1 MGYKRANW
9 HSGLTY
15 LQTCEAC
22 GQVVEYTDEK
32 LGFRPW
38 YPDGFVY
45 CTRCQTPL
53 RHNEAYAINKDALAS
68 EAAPA
73 ATTPADNGETVAE
86 VTAEPIEATPAQES
100 TENTRPLFCTKCGK
114 KFGDDDNF
122 CAGCGAKRA

>member
-15 LQTCEAC
+15 VQTCEEC
-22 GQVVEYTDEK
+22 GQVLEYTDEK

-53 RHNEAYAINKDALAS
+53 RHNEAYAINKGSAEVAQGT
-68 EAAPA
+68 AAQTVQAPA
-73 ATTPADNGETVAE
+73 ATSEE
-86 VTAEPIEATPAQES
+86 
-100 TENTRPLFCTKCGK
+100 RPRFCTKCGR
-114 KFGDDDNF
+114 KFGDSDNF
-122 CAGCGAKRA
+122 CAGCGAKR